1 MPQSITRENK
11 MQKHSLLI
19 FFLLLYMLPR
29 RKHAHKAC
37 PKLCHTNAKN
47 HRMAWEIWEADCCSV
62 LRALSFPVR
71 LVNTSAS
78 EVSVLWSRDN
88 GPFLLL
94 AKQICREECYR
105 WAEVLAFCLRRC
117 SLCWSQCSICERF
130 CPWRTPMFGPIPVE
144 TGRHPLT
151 FQ

>member
-1 MPQSITRENK
+1 
-11 MQKHSLLI
+11 
-19 FFLLLYMLPR
+19 
-29 RKHAHKAC
+29 
-37 PKLCHTNAKN
+37 
-47 HRMAWEIWEADCCSV
+47 MAWEIWEADCCSV

-130 CPWRTPMFGPIPVE
+130 CPWIKHQCLV
-144 TGRHPLT
+144 L
-151 FQ
+151 FQWRQGGTLWLFSNALEKCCDAALWLAMHILHIQTRYHSSHGVCFTHWVLQSILP